1 MSEPRKRITG
11 PNFRYPGHMKC
22 YFDNIVN
29 DQHRR
34 GEIKRLFIA
43 AEVAYQDA
51 KRRPLKMKEAKES
64 EAE

>member
-11 PNFRYPGHMKC
+11 PNFKYPGHMKC
-22 YFDNIVN
+22 YFDNITH

-43 AEVAYQDA
+43 AEVTYQEA
-51 KRRPLKMKEAKES
+51 KKRPLKMKDKET
-64 EAE
+64 EE

>member
-11 PNFRYPGHMKC
+11 PNFNYPGHMKC
-22 YFDNIVN
+22 HFDNIID

-51 KRRPLKMKEAKES
+51 KKRPLKMKDK
-64 EAE
+64 EAEE